1 MLALPTFDQLLAEL
15 PPLATTLT
23 DAYAYHGHSAY
34 NDTVTPE
41 TLAEHMRRVMLYFG
55 QLVRAHGLDAVAD
68 TLITEMVAG
77 AVPLASQV
85 QVAQQI
91 KHLVV
96 QAVWHHDFGKVNA
109 QYQAHIQNAR
119 RPEFLVVAHDE
130 GSHHAIISAYLFVVR
145 ELAASLDI
153 EHGDSGEWEVFA
165 SALLALAY
173 PVERHHSSRLSD
185 ALATGHSPLQ
195 GDRQKLQAYLPLFK
209 NELPPDDLTYI
220 HKLIGSNRN
229 EDGYAQSLR
238 ELTGPSSPAFPL
250 YALVRLTFSLLTA
263 SDFYGTAHYYHGWD
277 DAQPYDDFGLITGEL
292 RKKIIHN
299 ARALQPYNRAV
310 TEHLAERLADDPMQ
324 PAWQV
329 PSANNLNHLRSHMA
343 AEVIATVQAH
353 AHERL
358 FYLHAPTGGG
368 KTNLSMLAAAELL
381 DANPELTKIYY
392 VFPFT
397 TLITQTAQALRDTLG
412 LSGDE
417 VTELH
422 GRAAYKTN
430 EADPELDARYGRDH
444 RTELD
449 NLFVNFPVCLLTHV
463 RFVDILKTSRK
474 EPNYLLHRLANSVVI
489 LDELQSYDPRHWD
502 KLAWLMKEYAHAFN
516 IRFVLMSATL
526 PRLGALKTGTGKEYV
541 STKFQELLPDAGR
554 FIRNPNFAQ
563 RVRFDFSLETSLP
576 TPEKGDT
583 DGRTEFLEQ
592 LAGAVL
598 ARSEEWATAHSGQV
612 RTVIEFIFKKTATDF
627 HALAKQLLPDYTLLV
642 LSGTILEHRRRTI
655 IHFLKNQPAGCPKVL
670 LITTQV
676 VEAGVDIDMD
686 LGFKDRSLL
695 DSEEQLAGRVNRN
708 ATKAGSMLYLFRL
721 DSAKLLYGKDR
732 RYGVQESRAFRDEA
746 ADILTRKDFDKLY
759 GEVMSDIDSWNAKVG
774 GVNIWTYQ
782 DYYRRLNFPT
792 ADQELQM
799 IEQETGTLFIPC
811 EMGLYPEVW
820 ADGEFR
826 PAAREHFA
834 NDGEW
839 AAFQQRHRLLT
850 KGQLDF
856 LAGQQVGLKNGRLA
870 GQDVLALRKQLI
882 EKPGKSRDEKQ
893 DNRKN
898 KKQLQGIL
906 ALFTCSLFA
915 QSKDM
920 QRIETSGYALE
931 CYGIWALRP
940 QSWREIYS
948 VESGLDGEKLALEES
963 TVFL

>member
-1 MLALPTFDQLLAEL
+1 MSTLPTFDQLLAEL
-15 PPLATTLT
+15 PPLADMLT
-23 DAYAYHGHSAY
+23 DAQAYHGHSAY
-34 NDTVTPE
+34 NDTVAPE

-55 QLVRAHGLDAVAD
+55 QLVRAHGLDAVTDALA
-68 TLITEMVAG
+68 TSVVAG
-77 AVPLASQV
+77 TVPAAAQV
-85 QVAQQI
+85 RVAGQV
-91 KHLVV
+91 KRLLV

-109 QYQAHIQNAR
+109 EYQAHIQNGH
-119 RPEFLVVAHDE
+119 RPEFLTVRHAE
-130 GSHHAIISAYLFVVR
+130 GSRHAIVSTYLFVVR
-145 ELAASLDI
+145 ELAATLAQAP
-153 EHGDSGEWEVFA
+153 EVDQEA
-165 SALLALAY
+165 LAAALLALAY

-185 ALATGHSPLQ
+185 DLAAGSASLQ
-195 GDRQKLQAYLPLFK
+195 GERHKLQAYLSLFGSSLPAD
-209 NELPPDDLTYI
+209 ELAFI
-220 HKLIGSNRN
+220 HQLIGSNHAA
-229 EDGYAQSLR
+229 DGHTRTLSA
-238 ELTGPSSPAFPL
+238 LTGPSRPAFAL

-277 DAQPYDDFGLITGEL
+277 DAQPYNDFGLITDVDGL

-299 ARALQPYNRAV
+299 ARTLQPYNRAV

-324 PAWQV
+324 PAWQL
-329 PSANNLNHLRSHMA
+329 PSADNLNRLRGRMA
-343 AEVIATVQAH
+343 AEVVSTAKAH

-368 KTNLSMLAAAELL
+368 KTNLSMLAAVELL
-381 DANPELTKIYY
+381 AANPELTKIYY

-417 VTELH
+417 VVELH

-430 EADPELDARYGRDH
+430 EADAELDARYGRDH

-474 EPNYLLHRLANSVVI
+474 EANYLLHRLANSVVI

-526 PRLGALKTGTGKEYV
+526 PRLGALRTGNGKEYV
-541 STKFQELLPDAGR
+541 QTKFQELLPDAGR
-554 FIRNPNFAQ
+554 FIRNPNFSQ
-563 RVRFDFSLETSLP
+563 RVSFDFSLEASLP
-576 TPEKGDT
+576 TPEKGDA
-583 DGRTEFLEQ
+583 DGRKAFLKQ

-598 ARSEEWATAHSGQV
+598 ARSEEWAAAHGGRV
-612 RTVIEFIFKKTATDF
+612 RTVIEFIFKKTATEFYD
-627 HALAKQLLPDYTLLV
+627 LAEQLLPGYTLLV
-642 LSGTILEHRRRTI
+642 LSGTILEHRRRAI
-655 IHFLKNQPAGCPKVL
+655 IYFLKNQPAGCPKVL

-708 ATKAGSMLYLFRL
+708 ATKSGSVLYLFRL

-746 ADILTRKDFDKLY
+746 ADILARKDFDKLY
-759 GEVMSDIDSWNAKVG
+759 GEVMDGIDNWNAKVG
-774 GVNIWTYQ
+774 GVNLGTYQ
-782 DYYRRLNFPT
+782 DYFRRLNFPA
-792 ADQELQM
+792 ADQELKL

-811 EMGLYPEVW
+811 EIGLYPEVW
-820 ADGEFR
+820 AEGEFR
-826 PAAREHFA
+826 PAARELFA
-834 NDGEW
+834 TDGEW
-839 AAFQQRHRLLT
+839 AAFQQQHRLLT
-850 KGQLDF
+850 EGQLAF
-856 LAGQQVGLKNGRLA
+856 LAEQQVNLRNGRLA
-870 GQDVLALRKQLI
+870 GQDVLALRKSLI
-882 EKPGKSRDEKQ
+882 ERPGKTRDDKK

-920 QRIETSGYALE
+920 QRIQHNIHVKET
-931 CYGIWALRP
+931 YGIWALYGDA
-940 QSWREIYS
+940 WDEIYT
-948 VESGLDGEKLALEES
+948 VNGGLRSDKLAINEFS
-963 TVFL
+963 VFL